1 MRSILYTSS
10 YSSPL
15 GNIILSASSTGLVLL
30 EFDDGERLEKQYT
43 RLSKFGDFKLSE
55 DSNEILEATKQQLE
69 EYFASA
75 RKEFTLPIDSIGTDF
90 QLKVWD
96 ELVKVPYGSTR
107 TYKEQAIAVGDL
119 KAIRAVAKANGENRI
134 AIIIPCHRIIGSND
148 SLVGYAGG
156 LWRKK
161 KLLEL
166 ESDQGSLF

>member
-1 MRSILYTSS
+1 MSTILNSTI

-15 GNIILSASSTGLVLL
+15 GKIILAASEKGLVLL
-30 EFDDGERLEKQYT
+30 EFDDGERVEKQHA
-43 RLSKFGDFKLSE
+43 RLSKFGDFELSE

-69 EYFASA
+69 EYFNCT
-75 RKEFTLPIDSIGTDF
+75 RTEFTIPIDSIGTDF